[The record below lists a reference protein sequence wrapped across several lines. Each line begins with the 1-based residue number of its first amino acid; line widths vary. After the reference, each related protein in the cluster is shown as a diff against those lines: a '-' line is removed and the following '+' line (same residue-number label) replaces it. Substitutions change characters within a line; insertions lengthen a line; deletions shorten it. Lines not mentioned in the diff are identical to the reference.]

1 MIERI
6 ENLPDSAS
14 LIPLTRG
21 TFVIVDTNLLRIL
34 NIHKWHLSWTKGYER
49 YAMRTE
55 KRKAIYMH
63 REIMNAPDGMEVDHI
78 NGNGLDNRRENLR
91 LCTRAQN
98 RMNSVKRIGKSSTF
112 KGVYWHKNCRKWR
125 ASLKLDGKEIHIGYF
140 NTELEAAEAYDVE
153 ALYYFG
159 NFAKTNFKDA
169 ANGTKNSA
177 EHTHVSTPSDNPDLL
192 AGV

>member
-1 MIERI
+1 MIAKI

-63 REIMNAPDGMEVDHI
+63 LEIMSVPDGMEVDHI

-91 LCTRAQN
+91 LCTIA
-98 RMNSVKRIGKSSTF
+98 
-112 KGVYWHKNCRKWR
+112 
-125 ASLKLDGKEIHIGYF
+125 L
-140 NTELEAAEAYDVE
+140 EL
-153 ALYYFG
+153 FG
-159 NFAKTNFKDA
+159 EFAKPNFKDA
-169 ANGTKNSA
+169 ANGTK
-177 EHTHVSTPSDNPDLL
+177 PPISDNPAILGDL
-192 AGV
+192 